1 MDATHKQETSPFFDA
16 ARDEFLRDATVAEA
30 RKILGCGATVMYAMI
45 KRKEL
50 SAYKIGS
57 ATRIR
62 RASLNAL
69 RNVPFG
75 SD

>member
-1 MDATHKQETSPFFDA
+1 MDAIHKHDTTPFFDA

-30 RKILGCGATVMYAMI
+30 RKIMGCGATVLYAMI
-45 KRKEL
+45 NRKEL

-75 SD
+75 SE